1 MEPKVQ
7 VIGLIVALCYII
19 FSIDDVIWEIVHL
32 ISKRRADSKANHV
45 PMESLEAIP
54 PKLLAV
60 IVAAWD
66 EDGVL
71 EPVIENML
79 ASAHYPQSMYH
90 VFLGVY
96 PNDAETIAV
105 AERLERKHKN
115 VHIVMNV
122 HAGPTCKADNLNNI
136 IAFIKR
142 FEANH
147 DWRFSAIMVH
157 DSEDVIHP
165 YEFKVANFLLDR
177 YNALQFPVFP
187 LQRMPTFGNF
197 FRGMTSGTYADEFAE
212 NHFRIMG
219 MRDAMSAI
227 VPSAGTGF
235 VISRRILDEYGD
247 EPLFPEDCLTE
258 DYKLSLTL
266 AQKGFPVHYVLE
278 KVRRLLDDGN
288 VKWDYIATRSI
299 FPATFEK
306 AVRQKTR
313 WIYGIT
319 MQSARLAD
327 IFKPSE
333 LSFAGRYTLYRDL
346 KAKIVN
352 LLVLPGYL
360 VFAYFLASQ
369 FIVLPTMYPKNTF
382 AWWLCVLLTIIM
394 IVHQIMRAIAIQY
407 IYGFRSVIFACLLP
421 PLMPI
426 RLVWGN
432 VINLV
437 ATLRAWKQLFFGVQK
452 SDKTKK
458 AAWHKTDHEFLDEY
472 TLNRYHRNVGDVLL
486 EKGYIDADTLQPM
499 LDRSRR
505 EGSRLGDVLLQN
517 KAVTEEQLMIAVAGS
532 QRRLFIKDI
541 SPFISDIVDDFDRQ
555 WLERSQVYPLLKTK
569 DGYVIAETNSTPAD
583 ACKNLETDGTK
594 IHIIYTTKA
603 GVLKAIHSI
612 DTKEAHS
619 STSLVTELL
628 MQDKITWQQAVLAL
642 DHQDFTPDILGYMGL
657 RPAEGETW
665 LSPHIAAGAIFATA
679 REAAATTE

>member
-1 MEPKVQ
+1 MELKIQ
-7 VIGLIVALCYII
+7 VIGLIVALCYVI
-19 FSIDDVIWEIVHL
+19 FNIDDIMWEIIHL
-32 ISKRRADSKANHV
+32 ISKRRADSKADCV

-66 EDGVL
+66 EDSVL

-79 ASAHYPQSMYH
+79 ASTHYPQSMYH

-96 PNDAETIAV
+96 PNDDETVAV
-105 AERLERKHKN
+105 AEKLERKHKN
-115 VHIVMNV
+115 AHMVRNAQ
-122 HAGPTCKADNLNNI
+122 AGPTCKADNLNNM
-136 IAFIKR
+136 IAFTKQ
-142 FEANH
+142 FEADH
-147 DWRFSAIMVH
+147 DWRFSAIIVH
-157 DSEDVIHP
+157 DSEDVVHP
-165 YEFKVANFLLDR
+165 YEFKVANSLLDR
-177 YNALQFPVFP
+177 YDALQFPVFP
-187 LQRMPTFGNF
+187 LQRMPTLKNF

-219 MRDAMSAI
+219 MRDTMSAI

-235 VISRRILDEYGD
+235 VVSRRILDEYGD
-247 EPLFPEDCLTE
+247 EPLFPEDNLIE

-278 KVRRLLDDGN
+278 KVRRLLDDGS

-306 AVRQKTR
+306 AVQQKTR

-319 MQSARLAD
+319 MQSARLTD

-333 LSFAGRYTLYRDL
+333 LSLAGRYTLYRDL

-360 VFAYFLASQ
+360 VFIYFVASR
-369 FIVLPTMYPKNTF
+369 FAPLPIMYPKNTF
-382 AWWLCVLLTIIM
+382 AWWLCVLLTLMM
-394 IVHQIMRAIAIQY
+394 IVHQAMRAIAKQY

-421 PLMPI
+421 PLVPI

-432 VINLV
+432 VINLA
-437 ATLRAWKQLFFGVQK
+437 ATLCAWKQLFFGVQK

-555 WLERSQVYPLLKTK
+555 WLEQSSVYPLLKTE
-569 DGYVIAETNSTPAD
+569 DGYVIAETNFTPAD
-583 ACKNLETDGTK
+583 AYESLETDRTK
-594 IHIIYTTKA
+594 IHVVYTTKA
-603 GVLKAIHSI
+603 GVLKAIHGT
-612 DTKEAHS
+612 DTVRAYS
-619 STSLVTELL
+619 STNSITRLL

-642 DHQDFTPDILGYMGL
+642 DHQDFAPDILGYMGL
-657 RPAEGETW
+657 KPAEAETPI
-665 LSPHIAAGAIFATA
+665 SPDIAAGEALAA
-679 REAAATTE
+679 AEEAAATAE